1 MLIFPPYLSPSF
13 KINSSYFISIGP
25 GICYSV
31 LLYPVVRICAFV
43 AFPAETARKILGF
56 ISGEK
61 RLKSP
66 CTWHCAGLIP
76 APGTTQNKRLSK
88 QRSMKK
94 SKTGFRV
101 RIEDFFGNN
110 SY

>member
-31 LLYPVVRICAFV
+31 LSYPVVRICAFV
-43 AFPAETARKILGF
+43 AFPAETARKKLGF
-56 ISGEK
+56 ISGE
-61 RLKSP
+61 RNPKSP

-76 APGTTQNKRLSK
+76 APGTTQNKRLLKTKGLTSLSK
-88 QRSMKK
+88 ANKK
-94 SKTGFRV
+94 L
-101 RIEDFFGNN
+101 
-110 SY
+110 